1 MYGIIAPP
9 VNVSFSSAM
18 QLQEAGPDRWV
29 AAGVR
34 YPWGVLYGGQTVA
47 HALRAAAETVQPA
60 RLVHSLHAYYLEA
73 GRDDEPVELD
83 VQRLRDG
90 RSFSVR
96 AVVAR
101 QAGRTIATVTAGFH
115 VEEKSPEAS
124 LPAPETEPPERL
136 EPGGWSELFERRY
149 APAGEATGRTVVWTR
164 LTEQLGDDPTLQA
177 CALAYVADD
186 APDEAVIALL
196 HPELAAAND
205 YESRD
210 PSIGTQSLDFAL
222 WFHRP
227 LRADGWLLH
236 DFRCSGVSNA
246 CAMVIGEIYDAG
258 GGHLATVGQ
267 HVLLRYRP
275 S

>member
-1 MYGIIAPP
+1 MSA
-9 VNVSFSSAM
+9 SFSSAM
-18 QLQEAGPDRWV
+18 QLQEAGRDRWV
-29 AAGVR
+29 AEGVR
-34 YPWGVLYGGQTVA
+34 YPWGVLYGGQAVA
-47 HALRAAAETVQPA
+47 HALVAAAKTVDRS

-73 GRDDEPVELD
+73 GRDDEPVELV

-90 RSFSVR
+90 RSFSTR
-96 AVVAR
+96 AVVVH
-101 QAGRTIATVTAGFH
+101 QAGKTIATVSAGFH
-115 VEEKSPEAS
+115 VVEESPEAS
-124 LPAPETEPPERL
+124 PPAPEVERPERL
-136 EPGGWSELFERRY
+136 APGGWSDLFDRRY
-149 APAGEATGRTVVWTR
+149 APAGEAPGRTVVWTR
-164 LTEQLGDDPTLQA
+164 MAEQLGDDTTLQA
-177 CALAYVADD
+177 GALAYVADD

-196 HPELAAAND
+196 HPELASASD

-246 CAMVIGEIYDAG
+246 CAMVLGEIYDAA

-267 HVLLRYRP
+267 HVLLRYR
-275 S
+275 SS